1 MNLHWIR
8 NRIIGVRDRFR
19 EYIDDFRMK
28 KKLFVLY
35 VFCVLMPLV
44 LTDSFIIYVVFHS
57 EQVAR
62 QHAMENVANAVSYNF
77 VSHVENAAE
86 MARNLYINR
95 SLNEFLAKEYD
106 DALEYVMAYYTY
118 FQKSIFDAGMS
129 SNNIGIKLYTDNET
143 IIKGGKCNSIASI
156 RGSDWYQELETSGG
170 AKSLFFLYDD
180 SRSPVI
186 EAQRKIIFVR
196 KMDYY
201 DYSDSDEK
209 ILELTLNYGNMA
221 SDLTKMNYGMP
232 VYICSGDTVLL
243 SNIGNSV
250 RKNFEKYDG
259 TVKDAYILEMSLYG
273 QDFVIYVQPPEI
285 SVLEEIEKNL
295 PIIMLLL
302 VVNIA
307 LPFVLVREI
316 NRSFSVRI
324 GKLSDVFNRIE
335 EEKLIEIEETGG
347 KDEIGELMCNYNR
360 MVRRVNSLIQTI
372 YIAKM
377 KEQEMLV
384 ARQNAELL
392 ALHSQIN
399 PHFLF
404 NALESIRMHSILK
417 NEHETA
423 EMVER
428 LALLQ
433 RQYIEWGNDFVE
445 IKKEMEFVEAY
456 LNLQKYRFGSRLSYR
471 LDVEEKCTNY
481 GIPKLSV
488 VTFVENAC
496 VHGIE
501 SKSKPG
507 WIFVRIYEQE
517 EHLCLEIEDTGKGMD
532 EQSMSTL
539 QYRMENAS
547 LEMLKDKGRVGTVN
561 ACLRLKMMSHDKV
574 SFEVDGEYGIGTMIQ
589 MRIPLKCL
597 QQCEGEK
604 KC

>member
-1 MNLHWIR
+1 MNLHWISD
-8 NRIIGVRDRFR
+8 RIIGVRDRFR
-19 EYIDDFRMK
+19 GHIDDFQIR

-62 QHAMENVANAVSYNF
+62 RHSMENVANAVQYNF
-77 VSHVENAAE
+77 ANHVEGAAE
-86 MARNLYINR
+86 MAKNLYINR
-95 SLNEFLAKEYD
+95 SLNDFLGKEYA
-106 DALEYVMAYYTY
+106 DALDYVVAYYAY
-118 FQKSIFDAGMS
+118 FQRSIFDAGMI
-129 SNNIGIKLYTDNET
+129 SNNIGIKLYTDNKT

-156 RGSDWYQELETSGG
+156 QESDWYRELELYGG
-170 AKSLFFLYDD
+170 ARSLFFLYDD

-201 DYSDSDEK
+201 SYNDPYEK
-209 ILELTLNYGNMA
+209 VLALTLNYGGMA
-221 SDLTKMNYGMP
+221 SDLASMNYGMP
-232 VYICSGDTVLL
+232 VYICSGDTVIL
-243 SNIGNSV
+243 SNTGNSV
-250 RKNFEKYDG
+250 RKNFDRYEG
-259 TVKDAYILEMSLYG
+259 STKDTYVQEMDLYG
-273 QDFVIYVQPPEI
+273 QKFMIYVQPPKI
-285 SVLEEIEKNL
+285 SFMEEIRKNL
-295 PIIMLLL
+295 PVIMLLL
-302 VVNIA
+302 LVNIA

-347 KDEIGELMCNYNR
+347 QDEIGELMCNYNR

-417 NEHETA
+417 NEYETA

-433 RQYIEWGNDFVE
+433 RQYLEWGNDFVK
-445 IKKEMEFVEAY
+445 IKVEMEFVEAY
-456 LNLQKYRFGSRLSYR
+456 LDLQKYRFGDRLNYE
-471 LDVEEKCTNY
+471 LDIDENCENCR
-481 GIPKLSV
+481 IPKLTV

-507 WIFVRIYEQE
+507 WIFVRIYRQDGS
-517 EHLCLEIEDTGKGMD
+517 LCLEVEDTGKGMS
-532 EQSMSTL
+532 EPNMRTL
-539 QYRMENAS
+539 QYRMEHAN

-574 SFEVDGEYGIGTMIQ
+574 SFEVDGEYGIGAMIQ
-589 MRIPLKCL
+589 IKIPLICL
-597 QQCEGEK
+597 
-604 KC
+604 

>member
-1 MNLHWIR
+1 MNLHWIS
-8 NRIIGVRDRFR
+8 NRIIGVRDRLR
-19 EYIDDFRMK
+19 RHIDDFRIK

-44 LTDSFIIYVVFHS
+44 LTDSFIVYVVFHS

-62 QHAMENVANAVSYNF
+62 QHSMENVANAVQYNF
-77 VSHVENAAE
+77 ANQVEIAAE
-86 MARNLYINR
+86 MAKNLYINR
-95 SLNEFLAKEYD
+95 SLNDFLGKEYA
-106 DALEYVMAYYTY
+106 DALEYVMAYYAY
-118 FQKSIFDAGMS
+118 FQKSIFDAGMI
-129 SNNIGIKLYTDNET
+129 SNNIGIKLYTDNNT
-143 IIKGGKCNSIASI
+143 IIRGGKCNSIASI
-156 RGSDWYQELETSGG
+156 QESDWYRELKSSGNE
-170 AKSLFFLYDD
+170 KSLFFLYDD
-180 SRSPVI
+180 SQSPVI

-201 DYSDSDEK
+201 SYNDPYEK
-209 ILELTLNYGNMA
+209 VLALTLNYGGMA
-221 SDLTKMNYGMP
+221 SNLVSMNYGMP
-232 VYICSGDTVLL
+232 VYICSGDTVIL
-243 SNIGNSV
+243 SNTGNSV
-250 RKNFEKYDG
+250 RKNFDKYEG
-259 TVKDAYILEMSLYG
+259 STKDTYVQEMNLYG
-273 QDFVIYVQPPEI
+273 QKFTIYVQPPKI
-285 SVLEEIEKNL
+285 NVLEEIKKNL
-295 PIIMLLL
+295 PVIMLLL
-302 VVNIA
+302 LVNIA
-307 LPFVLVREI
+307 LPLVLVREI

-324 GKLSDVFNRIE
+324 GKLSDVFNLIE

-347 KDEIGELMCNYNR
+347 QDEIGELMCNYNR

-417 NEHETA
+417 NEYETA

-433 RQYIEWGNDFVE
+433 RQYLEWGNDLVE
-445 IKKEMEFVEAY
+445 IKVEMEFVEAY
-456 LNLQKYRFGSRLSYR
+456 LDLQKYRFGDRLNYELDIDEDCEDYR
-471 LDVEEKCTNY
+471 
-481 GIPKLSV
+481 IPKLTV

-501 SKSKPG
+501 SKSKQG
-507 WIFVRIYEQE
+507 WIFVRIYRQDAN
-517 EHLCLEIEDTGKGMD
+517 LCLEVEDTGKGMS
-532 EQSMSTL
+532 EQDMRTL
-539 QYRMENAS
+539 QYRMEHAN
-547 LEMLKDKGRVGTVN
+547 LDMLKDKGRVGTVN

-589 MRIPLKCL
+589 IRIPLICL
-597 QQCEGEK
+597 
-604 KC
+604 

>member
-1 MNLHWIR
+1 MNLHWISD
-8 NRIIGVRDRFR
+8 RIIGVRDRFR
-19 EYIDDFRMK
+19 GHIDDFQIR

-62 QHAMENVANAVSYNF
+62 RHSMENVANAVQYNF
-77 VSHVENAAE
+77 ANHVEGAAE
-86 MARNLYINR
+86 IAKNLYINR
-95 SLNEFLAKEYD
+95 SLNDFLGKEYA
-106 DALEYVMAYYTY
+106 DALDYVVAYYAY
-118 FQKSIFDAGMS
+118 FQRSIFDAGMI
-129 SNNIGIKLYTDNET
+129 SNNIGIKLYTDNKT
-143 IIKGGKCNSIASI
+143 IVKGGKCNSIASI
-156 RGSDWYQELETSGG
+156 RESDWYRELELYGG
-170 AKSLFFLYDD
+170 ERSLFFLYDD

-201 DYSDSDEK
+201 SYNDPYEK
-209 ILELTLNYGNMA
+209 VLALTLNYGGMA
-221 SDLTKMNYGMP
+221 SDLVSMNYGMP
-232 VYICSGDTVLL
+232 VYICSGDTVIL
-243 SNIGNSV
+243 SNAGNSV
-250 RKNFEKYDG
+250 RKNFDRYEG
-259 TVKDAYILEMSLYG
+259 STKDTYVQEMNLYG
-273 QDFVIYVQPPEI
+273 QKFMIYVQPPKISFMGEI
-285 SVLEEIEKNL
+285 KKNL
-295 PIIMLLL
+295 PVIMLLL
-302 VVNIA
+302 LVNIA

-347 KDEIGELMCNYNR
+347 QDEIGELMCNYNR

-417 NEHETA
+417 NEYETA

-433 RQYIEWGNDFVE
+433 RQYLEWGNDFVK
-445 IKKEMEFVEAY
+445 IKVEMEFVEAY
-456 LNLQKYRFGSRLSYR
+456 LDLQKYRFGDRLNYE
-471 LDVEEKCTNY
+471 LDIDENCENCR
-481 GIPKLSV
+481 IPKLTV

-507 WIFVRIYEQE
+507 WIFVRIYRQDGS
-517 EHLCLEIEDTGKGMD
+517 LCLEVEDTGKGMS
-532 EQSMSTL
+532 EPNMRTL
-539 QYRMENAS
+539 QYRMEHAN

-589 MRIPLKCL
+589 IKIPLICL
-597 QQCEGEK
+597 
-604 KC
+604 

>member
-1 MNLHWIR
+1 MNLHWISD
-8 NRIIGVRDRFR
+8 RIIGVRDRFR
-19 EYIDDFRMK
+19 GHIDDFQIR

-62 QHAMENVANAVSYNF
+62 RHSMENVANAVQYNF
-77 VSHVENAAE
+77 ANHVESAAE
-86 MARNLYINR
+86 MAKNLYINR
-95 SLNEFLAKEYD
+95 SLNDFLGKEYA
-106 DALEYVMAYYTY
+106 DALDYVVAYYAY
-118 FQKSIFDAGMS
+118 FQRSIFDAGMI
-129 SNNIGIKLYTDNET
+129 SNNIGIKLYTDNKT
-143 IIKGGKCNSIASI
+143 IVKGGKCNSIASI
-156 RGSDWYQELETSGG
+156 RESDWYRELELYGG
-170 AKSLFFLYDD
+170 ERSLFFLYDD

-201 DYSDSDEK
+201 SYNDPYEK
-209 ILELTLNYGNMA
+209 VLALTLNYGGMA
-221 SDLTKMNYGMP
+221 SDLVSMNYGMP
-232 VYICSGDTVLL
+232 VYICSGDTVIL
-243 SNIGNSV
+243 SNAGNSV
-250 RKNFEKYDG
+250 RKNFDRYEG
-259 TVKDAYILEMSLYG
+259 STKDTYVQEMNLYG
-273 QDFVIYVQPPEI
+273 QKFMIYVQPPKISFMGEI
-285 SVLEEIEKNL
+285 KKNL
-295 PIIMLLL
+295 PVIMLLL
-302 VVNIA
+302 LVNIA

-347 KDEIGELMCNYNR
+347 QDEIGELMCNYNR

-417 NEHETA
+417 NEYETA

-433 RQYIEWGNDFVE
+433 RQYLEWGNDFVK
-445 IKKEMEFVEAY
+445 IKVEMEFVEAY
-456 LNLQKYRFGSRLSYR
+456 LDLQKYRFGDRLNYE
-471 LDVEEKCTNY
+471 LDIDENCENCR
-481 GIPKLSV
+481 IPKLTV

-507 WIFVRIYEQE
+507 WIFVRIYRQDGS
-517 EHLCLEIEDTGKGMD
+517 LCLEVEDTGKGMS
-532 EQSMSTL
+532 EPNMRTL
-539 QYRMENAS
+539 QYRMEHAN

-561 ACLRLKMMSHDKV
+561 ACLRLKMMSHDEV

-589 MRIPLKCL
+589 IKIPLIYL
-597 QQCEGEK
+597 
-604 KC
+604 

>member
-1 MNLHWIR
+1 MNLHWISD
-8 NRIIGVRDRFR
+8 RIIGVRDRFR
-19 EYIDDFRMK
+19 GHIDDFQIR

-62 QHAMENVANAVSYNF
+62 RHSMENVANAVQYNF
-77 VSHVENAAE
+77 ANHVEIAAE
-86 MARNLYINR
+86 MAKNLYINR
-95 SLNEFLAKEYD
+95 SLNDFLGKEYA
-106 DALEYVMAYYTY
+106 DALDYVVAYYAY
-118 FQKSIFDAGMS
+118 FQKSIFDAGMI
-129 SNNIGIKLYTDNET
+129 SNNIGIKLYTDNKT
-143 IIKGGKCNSIASI
+143 IIRGGKCNSIASI
-156 RGSDWYQELETSGG
+156 QESDWYRELELYGG
-170 AKSLFFLYDD
+170 EKSLFFLYDD

-201 DYSDSDEK
+201 SYNDPYK
-209 ILELTLNYGNMA
+209 KVLVLTLNYGGMA
-221 SDLTKMNYGMP
+221 SDLVRMNYGMP
-232 VYICSGDTVLL
+232 VYICSGDTVIL
-243 SNIGNSV
+243 SNTGNSV
-250 RKNFEKYDG
+250 RKNFDKYEG
-259 TVKDAYILEMSLYG
+259 STKDTYVQEMNLYG
-273 QDFVIYVQPPEI
+273 QKFMIYVQPPKI
-285 SVLEEIEKNL
+285 SFMEEIKKNL
-295 PIIMLLL
+295 PVIILLL
-302 VVNIA
+302 LVNIA

-347 KDEIGELMCNYNR
+347 QDEIGELMCNYNR

-417 NEHETA
+417 NECETA

-433 RQYIEWGNDFVE
+433 RQYLEWGNDFVE
-445 IKKEMEFVEAY
+445 IKVEMEFVEAY
-456 LNLQKYRFGSRLSYR
+456 LDLQKYRFGERLNYELDIDENCESYR
-471 LDVEEKCTNY
+471 
-481 GIPKLSV
+481 IPKLTV

-496 VHGIE
+496 VHGME

-507 WIFVRIYEQE
+507 WIFVRIYRQDGS
-517 EHLCLEIEDTGKGMD
+517 LCLEVEDTGKGMS
-532 EQSMSTL
+532 EQDMRTL
-539 QYRMENAS
+539 QYRMEHAN

-574 SFEVDGEYGIGTMIQ
+574 SFEVDGEDGMGTMIQ
-589 MRIPLKCL
+589 IKIPLICL
-597 QQCEGEK
+597 
-604 KC
+604 

>member
-1 MNLHWIR
+1 MNLHWISD
-8 NRIIGVRDRFR
+8 RIIGVRDRFR
-19 EYIDDFRMK
+19 GHIDDFQIR

-62 QHAMENVANAVSYNF
+62 RHSMENVANAVQYNF
-77 VSHVENAAE
+77 ANHVEGAAE
-86 MARNLYINR
+86 MAKNLYINR
-95 SLNEFLAKEYD
+95 SLNDFLGKEYA
-106 DALEYVMAYYTY
+106 DALDYVVAYYAY
-118 FQKSIFDAGMS
+118 FQRSIFDAGMI
-129 SNNIGIKLYTDNET
+129 SNNIGIKLYTDNKT

-156 RGSDWYQELETSGG
+156 QESDWYRELELYGG
-170 AKSLFFLYDD
+170 ARSLFFLYDD

-201 DYSDSDEK
+201 SYNDPYEK
-209 ILELTLNYGNMA
+209 VLALTLNYGGMA
-221 SDLTKMNYGMP
+221 SDLASMNYGMP
-232 VYICSGDTVLL
+232 VYICSGDTVIL
-243 SNIGNSV
+243 SNTGNSV
-250 RKNFEKYDG
+250 RKNFDRYEG
-259 TVKDAYILEMSLYG
+259 STKDTYVQEMDLYG
-273 QDFVIYVQPPEI
+273 QKFMIYVQPPKI
-285 SVLEEIEKNL
+285 SFMEEIRKNL
-295 PIIMLLL
+295 PVIMLLL
-302 VVNIA
+302 LVNIA

-347 KDEIGELMCNYNR
+347 QDEIGELMCNYNR

-417 NEHETA
+417 NEYETA

-433 RQYIEWGNDFVE
+433 RQYLEWGNDFVK
-445 IKKEMEFVEAY
+445 IKVEMEFVEAY
-456 LNLQKYRFGSRLSYR
+456 LDLQKYRFGDRLNYE
-471 LDVEEKCTNY
+471 LDIDENCENCR
-481 GIPKLSV
+481 IPKLTV

-501 SKSKPG
+501 
-507 WIFVRIYEQE
+507 
-517 EHLCLEIEDTGKGMD
+517 
-532 EQSMSTL
+532 
-539 QYRMENAS
+539 
-547 LEMLKDKGRVGTVN
+547 KGRVGTVN

-589 MRIPLKCL
+589 IKIPLICL
-597 QQCEGEK
+597 
-604 KC
+604 